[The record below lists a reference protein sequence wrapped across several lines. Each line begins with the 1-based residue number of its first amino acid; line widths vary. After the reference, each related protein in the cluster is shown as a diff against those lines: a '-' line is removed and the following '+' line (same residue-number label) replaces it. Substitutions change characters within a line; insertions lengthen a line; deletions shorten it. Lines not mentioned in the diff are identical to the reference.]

1 MNDGKP
7 GRTGRAIGLVV
18 AAAAIAAAHFVY
30 ALSPSSS
37 ATASGSF
44 YEGRNVTYV
53 VATAAG
59 GGYDTYARLIGAYL
73 QKYLK
78 ADNVIIRNVPGAGHI
93 VGANTL
99 WRSRPDGLTIG
110 TFNIGLVYG
119 QLTGKQAQQFDLA
132 EFDWIG
138 KAAGEP
144 RAVVVSEN
152 CPIKSVDDL
161 LQAREPVLFGSAGV
175 GSASYS
181 DTILLADALGL
192 EVKVVPGFD
201 GNEGEMA
208 MIRGEICAV
217 LGSASSFE
225 NFVANGSGSYLLAI
239 GGDMEGVPSARDY
252 AKDEHAFR
260 LLDLIDALASVG
272 RATAA
277 PPGTPPERLE
287 ELRAAY
293 RSVFKD
299 PQFLA
304 DARKMQLPIEPA
316 YGEEVARQVE
326 RALTQEP
333 DTVAMIEKAMRGQ

>member
-1 MNDGKP
+1 MNEGKP
-7 GRTGRAIGLVV
+7 GRTSRAIALVT

-44 YEGRNVTYV
+44 YEGRNVTYI

-59 GGYDTYARLIGAYL
+59 GGYDTYARHIAGYL

-99 WRSRPDGLTIG
+99 WRSKPDGLTIG

-119 QLTGKQAQQFDLA
+119 QLTGKKAQQFDLG

-138 KAAGEP
+138 KAAGEA
-144 RAVVVSEN
+144 RAIVVSKN
-152 CPIKSVDDL
+152 CAFQSFQDM
-161 LQAREPVLFGSAGV
+161 LQAGEPVLFGSAGV

-181 DTILLADALGL
+181 DAILLADALGL
-192 EVKVVPGFD
+192 EIKVVPGFD
-201 GNEGEMA
+201 GTEGEMS

-217 LGSASSFE
+217 LGSASSFR
-225 NFVANGSGSYLLAI
+225 NFVESGNGSYVLAI
-239 GGDMEGVPSARDY
+239 GGELEGVPNARDF
-252 AKDEHAFR
+252 ATSERASR
-260 LLDLIDALASVG
+260 MLDLIDALASVG

-287 ELRAAY
+287 ELRVAY
-293 RSVFKD
+293 RSVLQD

-304 DARKMQLPIEPA
+304 EARKFNRPIEPA
-316 YGEEVARQVE
+316 YGDDVTRQIQ
-326 RALTQEP
+326 RALAQDS
-333 DTVAMIEKAMRGQ
+333 DTVAMVVKAMGGR